1 MQVSETNETYI
12 LEVMMNNNIRSE
24 RVRIG
29 ASVEDVAT
37 AINVSSSSVSKWES
51 GDVEPNGRNLVNLA
65 QLFNCTPDYLL
76 DMTDERHGYARRRKT
91 ISPACRTT

>member
-1 MQVSETNETYI
+1 MRVIKTNENLM

-29 ASVEDVAT
+29 VSVDDVAM

-65 QLFNCTPDYLL
+65 QFFDCTPDYLL
-76 DMTDERHGYARRRKT
+76 DMTDERHGYARKRKT